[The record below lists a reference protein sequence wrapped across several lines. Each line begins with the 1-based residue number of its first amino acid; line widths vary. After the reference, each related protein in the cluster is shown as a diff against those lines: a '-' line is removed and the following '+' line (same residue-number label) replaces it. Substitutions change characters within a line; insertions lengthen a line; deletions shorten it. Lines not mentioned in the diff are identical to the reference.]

1 MIRIEKYD
9 SEQIKALVDS
19 KIDFNMDST
28 EKLNIKIPKNALDI
42 ILKQAMYAEEIS
54 ETLTG
59 KKTTGKKTAVK
70 CRLPI
75 APDHEKKIGEYFWTT
90 KTDGD
95 FAYILLKLKDQRGGY
110 NKFTKEQ
117 VKFILEVT
125 QGEIIDREIEEVE
138 DLDKDGEKVTEKNL
152 PQKNVEEI
160 LTSSEASSILENKTK
175 AELIVTLTAMT
186 NADIEKEYGVSAKL
200 TKDKMILAVIE
211 KLYGVENERK

>member
-42 ILKQAMYAEEIS
+42 ILKQAMYAEDIS

-70 CRLPI
+70 CKLPI

-138 DLDKDGEKVTEKNL
+138 EM
-152 PQKNVEEI
+152 

>member
-42 ILKQAMYAEEIS
+42 ILKQAMYAEDIS

-117 VKFILEVT
+117 IKFILKVT
-125 QGEIIDREIEEVE
+125 QGEIIDREIEEVT
-138 DLDKDGEKVTEKNL
+138 D
-152 PQKNVEEI
+152 KNVEEM

-175 AELIVTLTAMT
+175 AESIKILKALLSEMT
-186 NADIEKEYGVSAKL
+186 KTEIEKEYGVSKKL
-200 TKDKMILAVIE
+200 TKDGMIKAVIE
-211 KLYGVENERK
+211 KLYGAENV

>member
-42 ILKQAMYAEEIS
+42 ILKQAMYAEDIS

-70 CRLPI
+70 CKLPI
-75 APDHEKKIGEYFWTT
+75 APEHEKKIGEYFWTT

-138 DLDKDGEKVTEKNL
+138 EM
-152 PQKNVEEI
+152 